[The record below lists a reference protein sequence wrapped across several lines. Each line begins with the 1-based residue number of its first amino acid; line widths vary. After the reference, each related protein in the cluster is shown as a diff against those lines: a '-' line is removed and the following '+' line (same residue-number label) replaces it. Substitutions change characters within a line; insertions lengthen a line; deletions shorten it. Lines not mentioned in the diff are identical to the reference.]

1 MTVKLSKVML
11 PVGYPSHK
19 EKVIKSNIKLLIQ
32 SASKILFLNFSKFK
46 C

>member
-1 MTVKLSKVML
+1 MIVKLSKIIL
-11 PVGYPSHK
+11 PVGYPSYK

-32 SASKILFLNFSKFK
+32 SAFKILFLNSSKFK